1 MTTNGLMN
9 PEKLDIT
16 LMNEHLFM
24 ELWLDKMSSPAT
36 SPMDA
41 KLWEGKL
48 PFENLHLARK
58 HTYILDNYILAGEDS
73 STVKYQ
79 TVVINDLRASIY

>member
-1 MTTNGLMN
+1 MKPSGDRDTDFVGKIMTTKGLMN

-16 LMNEHLFM
+16 LMHEHLFM

-41 KLWEGKL
+41 KLRE
-48 PFENLHLARK
+48 
-58 HTYILDNYILAGEDS
+58 
-73 STVKYQ
+73 
-79 TVVINDLRASIY
+79 